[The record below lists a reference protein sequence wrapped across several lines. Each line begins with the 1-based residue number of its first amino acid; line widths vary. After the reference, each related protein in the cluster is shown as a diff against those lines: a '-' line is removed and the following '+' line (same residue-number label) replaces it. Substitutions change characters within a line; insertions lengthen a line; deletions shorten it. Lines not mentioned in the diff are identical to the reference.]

1 MQTLY
6 SFIGEAS
13 HRDSPDSLNS
23 IIVIAADT
31 PKAMEAETLEDSDD
45 ATVLYVDRVEM
56 DSIHRATD
64 RNDDSYGMPDG
75 HILDLV
81 EGHIL
86 GWGE

>member
-23 IIVIAADT
+23 IIVIADDT

>member
-13 HRDSPDSLNS
+13 HRDSPDSLYS
-23 IIVIAADT
+23 IIVIAADA
-31 PKAMEAETLEDSDD
+31 PKAMEAEALEDSDD
-45 ATVLYVDRVEM
+45 ATVLFLDRVGM
-56 DSIHRATD
+56 NSIHRATD

-81 EGHIL
+81 EGYIL
-86 GWGE
+86 GLEE